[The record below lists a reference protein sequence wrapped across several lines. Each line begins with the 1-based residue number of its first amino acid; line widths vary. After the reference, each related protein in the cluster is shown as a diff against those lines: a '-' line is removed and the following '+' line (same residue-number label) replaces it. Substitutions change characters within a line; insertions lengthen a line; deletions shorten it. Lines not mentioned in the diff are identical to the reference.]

1 MEITPKKRTLV
12 RGKISH
18 FGKKALYV
26 RRKNYYNV
34 KRTKRKVVAAWNAH
48 SFATRAIE

>member
-1 MEITPKKRTLV
+1 MDIPSKKAEQI